1 MGKISISWKKRIKLM
16 KQIFAKPFLSCA
28 FFILSFTLI
37 YFLYQLLFGAYSF
50 GEIEKLK
57 INHEQQIFKNENQL
71 KTNNNL
77 KLELE
82 SLTNDKDALESYAR
96 RELGLIKEG
105 EIIIEIKNE

>member
-1 MGKISISWKKRIKLM
+1 M
-16 KQIFAKPFLSCA
+16 KQLFAKPFLSFT
-28 FFILSFTLI
+28 FFILSFILM

-57 INHEQQIFKNENQL
+57 ANHQQQILKNEKQL
-71 KTNNNL
+71 KNNNNL

-96 RELGLIKEG
+96 QELGLIKEG

>member
-1 MGKISISWKKRIKLM
+1 M
-16 KQIFAKPFLSCA
+16 KQLFAKPFLSFT
-28 FFILSFTLI
+28 FFILSFTLM

-57 INHEQQIFKNENQL
+57 ANHQQQIFKNEKQL
-71 KTNNNL
+71 KNNNNL

-96 RELGLIKEG
+96 QELGLIKEG

>member
-1 MGKISISWKKRIKLM
+1 M
-16 KQIFAKPFLSCA
+16 KQLFAKPFLSFT
-28 FFILSFTLI
+28 FFILSFTLM

-57 INHEQQIFKNENQL
+57 ANHQQQILKNEKQL
-71 KTNNNL
+71 KNNNNL
-77 KLELE
+77 KLELK

-96 RELGLIKEG
+96 QELGLIKEG